1 MDATVAAALT
11 SQLESFE
18 TGAYA
23 QITSVLPVAI
33 PIAITIGLVFFGWR
47 IFRAMAHV

>member
-1 MDATVAAALT
+1 MDATVAGALT
-11 SQLESFE
+11 TQLQAFE

-23 QITSVLPVAI
+23 QITAVLPVAI

-47 IFRAMAHV
+47 MFRAMAHV